1 MILRAASQGVSS
13 FVAIEWLILS
23 SAGEFGGRLA
33 ESESVGSVPEGVDV
47 VADESARLPASH
59 TDSMHTR
66 SSVRPSSSLLRI
78 SVTVK
83 GELDRFAEGSGEVLG
98 AREDGGFAS
107 GVVVLQAKGDAAI
120 APSSSPILLL
130 HASPLV
136 SLLLLLYRSCIYS
149 TC

>member
-33 ESESVGSVPEGVDV
+33 ESESVGRAPEGVDV
-47 VADESARLPASH
+47 AAESARLPASH

-66 SSVRPSSSLLRI
+66 SSVRPSSSLLSI

-98 AREDGGFAS
+98 AREAGGFAP
-107 GVVVLQAKGDAAI
+107 GVVVLQDKGDAAI

-130 HASPLV
+130 HSSPLV
-136 SLLLLLYRSCIYS
+136 SFLLLLYRSCIYS